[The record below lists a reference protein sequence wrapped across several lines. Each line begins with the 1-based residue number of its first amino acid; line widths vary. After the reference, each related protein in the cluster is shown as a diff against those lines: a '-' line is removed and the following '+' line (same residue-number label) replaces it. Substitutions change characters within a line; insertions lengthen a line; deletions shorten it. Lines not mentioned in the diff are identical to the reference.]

1 MILIF
6 CATFH
11 VMLVSG
17 FSLNDQVHQDPPEL
31 FCMTEDKPRIN
42 CKHEI
47 QDYNRILWYKQSKDR
62 RMQFLG
68 YMNVKDGYPENG
80 VKVTITGKATKG
92 ETCTLTLE
100 GVDLSSSGVYFC
112 AATYQGVNLNP
123 AYFGRGTKLTVLEDG
138 RKPTP
143 PTVKIFPPSP
153 NECRYKDKPDWKIR
167 KTLVCVASGFYP
179 DHVSVSWKLNDE
191 DVTDEVATDPAAKW
205 DKNKKYYNITSR
217 LRVLAKYWFKPEI
230 KFSCIVHFYN
240 GEKNT
245 THPASISGNEKA
257 NIMTREKYLKITQ
270 NAKVSYSV
278 LIVKSCV
285 YGALVCFLVWKLQSS
300 SRKRSK

>member
-1 MILIF
+1 M
-6 CATFH
+6 
-11 VMLVSG
+11 
-17 FSLNDQVHQDPPEL
+17 
-31 FCMTEDKPRIN
+31 
-42 CKHEI
+42 
-47 QDYNRILWYKQSKDR
+47 YWYKQKSTGDLQLVTYSFGKDTSETEPPFNKSKYTMSRPAILTSTLQIHRTQAGDSAI
-62 RMQFLG
+62 
-68 YMNVKDGYPENG
+68 YYCASN
-80 VKVTITGKATKG
+80 TGS
-92 ETCTLTLE
+92 E
-100 GVDLSSSGVYFC
+100 
-112 AATYQGVNLNP
+112 
-123 AYFGRGTKLTVLEDG
+123 AYFGKGTKLTVLEDG

-191 DVTDEVATDPAAKW
+191 EVTDEVATDPAAKW

-245 THPASISGNEKA
+245 THSASISGNEKA

>member
-1 MILIF
+1 MIPFRPRFFTALHLLMITPLLWTKEGQSTTMS
-6 CATFH
+6 CSHTKDASYYQMYWYQQH
-11 VMLVSG
+11 RNGGIMELVAYSVG
-17 FSLNDQVHQDPPEL
+17 KDISTIEAPFN
-31 FCMTEDKPRIN
+31 K
-42 CKHEI
+42 
-47 QDYNRILWYKQSKDR
+47 SKYSMMR
-62 RMQFLG
+62 
-68 YMNVKDGYPENG
+68 PS
-80 VKVTITGKATKG
+80 
-92 ETCTLTLE
+92 TLTTTLKIQHAE
-100 GVDLSSSGVYFC
+100 AGDSAVYYCASSKCDTG
-112 AATYQGVNLNP
+112 NE
-123 AYFGRGTKLTVLEDG
+123 AYFGKGTKLTVLEDG

-191 DVTDEVATDPAAKW
+191 EVTDEVATDPAAKW

-245 THPASISGNEKA
+245 THSASIS
-257 NIMTREKYLKITQ
+257 EKYLKITQ

-285 YGALVCFLVWKLQSS
+285 YGALVCFLVWKLQVS
-300 SRKRSK
+300 